1 MKKSTAR
8 TLLLIGA
15 GALTWF
21 AADRMGRL
29 NRDADEKRKIV
40 AADRSPQP
48 GDILLFYRP
57 GVFADVF
64 IQTMTG
70 SRVYHTALF
79 MESTERGPVVLEALT
94 SGVQVSNLRETGR
107 EGDFVVVPAPL
118 EKGREALDW
127 ARTKIGS
134 PYDYKDGFVIGL
146 EQVFE
151 HLRVNYTLRGKYTC
165 GELVAAAYEQVGI
178 KLVTNKEPNEVSPAD
193 ISTCAFAFTKSPE

>member
-1 MKKSTAR
+1 MKKRTAQ
-8 TLLLIGA
+8 TLLLLGA
-15 GALTWF
+15 GSLTWF
-21 AADRMGRL
+21 AADRTRRL
-29 NRDADEKRKIV
+29 NRDAEEKRKIV
-40 AADRSPQP
+40 AANRSPQP

-79 MESTERGPVVLEALT
+79 LESTESGPIVLEALT
-94 SGVQVSNLRETGR
+94 SGVQISNLRETGR
-107 EGDFVVVPAPL
+107 EGDYVVVSAPL
-118 EKGREALDW
+118 EKGRDALDW

-134 PYDYKDGFVIGL
+134 PYDYKDGLIIGL
-146 EQVFE
+146 EQIFK

-178 KLVTNKEPNEVSPAD
+178 RLVANKKPNEVSPGD
-193 ISTCAFAFTKSPE
+193 ISKCAFAFAAIAD